1 MQILKKK
8 TTTTI
13 ALILILAI
21 ASTIFAT
28 PIANA
33 HTPGWSVPTWTYL
46 SVAYNPIGVGQ
57 QTLLVFWADK
67 YPPDATGNNG
77 DHWRFTV
84 DVTAPDGSKETLG
97 PIESDPVGGAYTGYT
112 PTQAGNYTVVA
123 HFVEHKITG
132 ENPPAIWLWGMDAS
146 IGDTYLASD
155 SDPVQLIVQEEPV
168 QGWSEAPLPTQFWT
182 RPINSMNRN
191 WYNLAGNWLAGA
203 AQNVNATTGF
213 GYGAGP
219 ESAHIMWTTPM
230 ADGGLMDARY
240 GDEGYTSIQYEG
252 LAYNPPIILDGKLYY
267 NVPYPVQEG
276 WRCLDLYTG
285 EELYYHNTTGPVI
298 VFSGP
303 PDYGGIYG
311 ESLAFGQ
318 IYIFDCPSQHGGF
331 PYLWSTPPSSMYG
344 GLATG
349 AQTNWMMF
357 DASTGNYICSISNAP
372 SGGTAVYGH
381 EGSILRYNIAGQQP
395 LGPYGPTTAPF
406 YLQCWNTSQAIW
418 WKGTQQQ
425 WQNGDPTVFPL
436 ENNWYWRPAINAT
449 YDGSH
454 GYSLNVSL
462 PWTSASGSIQ
472 TVREDEFVIGGSAGS
487 NSEQGVTPGYLW
499 ALNLNPKNGAM
510 GSLLWNITFTP
521 PSSAGNKTISM
532 GTVDPEDGV
541 FLFSCKQ
548 TREWWGYSL
557 ETGQQIW
564 GPTASEQAMNFYGII
579 SNIYQGKLLTCGYGG
594 VLVAYD
600 IKTGK
605 VQWNYTAANVGFES
619 PYGNYPIGIGCIA
632 DGKIYLGSC
641 EHSPGQPLWR
651 GSYIRCINASN
662 GAELWKCSLFGV
674 TLTGGASGSNFAISD
689 GYLTALNSYDNQIY
703 CFGKGPSATTVTAP
717 DTASPLGSSVMIR
730 GTVTDQTPTTKAKGT
745 PAISDEDQQAWME
758 YMYEQQGMPA
768 NAKGVAI
775 SLDTVDPNGN
785 FVHIGDVTSDTSGA
799 FGYMWKPEVPG
810 TYRVIATFAGSASYY
825 SSFAQT
831 YVGITEGPTA
841 TAAPT
846 SLPESVADTYFVPA
860 IAGLFV
866 LIIVVAIVLALLM
879 LRKRP

>member
-8 TTTTI
+8 TTTMI
-13 ALILILAI
+13 ALILILTI

-33 HTPGWSVPTWTYL
+33 HTPAWSVPTWTYL
-46 SVAYNPIGVGQ
+46 TASYNPIGVGQ
-57 QTLLVFWADK
+57 QTLFVFWADK
-67 YPPDATGNNG
+67 YPPTATGNYG
-77 DHWRFTV
+77 DHWQFTV
-84 DVTAPDGSKETLG
+84 DVTGPDGTTDTLG
-97 PIESDPVGGAYTGYT
+97 PFESDPVGGAYTGYT

-123 HFVEHKITG
+123 HFLEHKIVDK
-132 ENPPAIWLWGMDAS
+132 NPPPMWLWGMEAS

-182 RPINSMNRN
+182 RPINGMNRD
-191 WYNLAGNWLAGA
+191 WYKLAGNWLAGA

-219 ESAHIMWTTPM
+219 ESAHIMWTSPM

-240 GDEGYTSIQYEG
+240 GDQGYASIHYEG
-252 LAYNPPIILDGKLYY
+252 LSYTPPIILDGKLYY
-267 NVPYPVQEG
+267 NVPQPVREG

-298 VFSGP
+298 TFGGP

-311 ESLAFGQ
+311 EALSFGQ
-318 IYIFDCPSQHGGF
+318 IYIFDCPNQHGGF
-331 PYLWSTPPSSMYG
+331 PYLWSTPTTRMYG
-344 GLATG
+344 GAAG
-349 AQTNWMMF
+349 PGIQTNWMMF
-357 DASTGNYICSISNAP
+357 DASTGNYICSISNVP
-372 SGGTAVYGH
+372 SGGTDVYGK
-381 EGSILRYNIAGQQP
+381 EGSILKYSIAGSGTNQ
-395 LGPYGPTTAPF
+395 
-406 YLQCWNTSQAIW
+406 YLRCWNTTNAIW
-418 WKGTQQQ
+418 WKGTQAQ
-425 WQNGDPTVFPL
+425 WDAGDWSVFPL
-436 ENNWYWRPAINAT
+436 ENAWYWRPVLNTT

-462 PWTSASGSIQ
+462 AANPLTVTTIRA
-472 TVREDEFVIGGSAGS
+472 VREDQFIIGGSAGS
-487 NSEQGVTPGYLW
+487 NNEQGMTPGYLW
-499 ALNLNPKNGAM
+499 ALNLNPENGAM
-510 GSLLWNITFTP
+510 GKLLWNRTFTP
-521 PSSAGNKTISM
+521 PSSAGNLTISM

-548 TREWWGYSL
+548 TRQWWGYSL

-564 GPTASEQAMNFYGII
+564 GPTASEHPMNFYGIVN
-579 SNIYQGKLLTCGYGG
+579 NIYQGKLLTCGYGG

-600 IKTGK
+600 IKTGE
-605 VQWNYTAANVGFES
+605 VLWNYTAANVGFES
-619 PYGNYPIGIGCIA
+619 PYGNYPIGIGAIA

-641 EHSPGQPLWR
+641 EHSPGTPLWR
-651 GSYIRCINASN
+651 GSYVRCINASN

-674 TLTGGASGSNFAISD
+674 TLTGGSSGSNFAIGD

-730 GTVTDQTPTTKAKGT
+730 GTVTDQTPSDEAKGT

-758 YMYEQQGMPA
+758 YLYEQQGMPA
-768 NAKGVAI
+768 NAKGVDV

-785 FVHIGDVTSDTSGA
+785 YVHIGDVTSDTSGA

-810 TYRVIATFAGSASYY
+810 TYRVIATFAGSAAYY

-860 IAGLFV
+860 VAGLFV